1 MKKVLLTGILALGL
15 VLVGLLIIGLILFVA
30 FELIHISVCGFPP
43 KDEDVL
49 KFVEKVRKGEPYL
62 LSGSKPDSMISSS
75 GNPYI
80 SNGLTTCLMGC
91 YISDVGAIPRWY
103 KSYGEIQKLYV
114 ELGANS
120 GKTKKEKLGL

>member
-1 MKKVLLTGILALGL
+1 MIVLFLI
-15 VLVGLLIIGLILFVA
+15 VGFVFFA
-30 FELIHISVCGFPP
+30 AYELININVCGFPP

-49 KFVEKVRKGEPYL
+49 EFIEKVRKSNPVL
-62 LSGSKPDSMISSS
+62 LDGAKPDSMISSS

-80 SNGLTTCLMGC
+80 SSSLSTCLMGY

-114 ELGANS
+114 ELGAKS

>member
-1 MKKVLLTGILALGL
+1 MLGL

-49 KFVEKVRKGEPYL
+49 EFINKVRKSNPELIDG
-62 LSGSKPDSMISSS
+62 GKPNSMISSS

-80 SNGLTTCLMGC
+80 SNGLTTFLIGC

-114 ELGANS
+114 ELGAKS

>member
-1 MKKVLLTGILALGL
+1 MIVFVI
-15 VLVGLLIIGLILFVA
+15 LLIIGFVSFLIYEGVNL
-30 FELIHISVCGFPP
+30 SVTGFPP

-49 KFVEKVRKGEPYL
+49 EFIDKVRKSNPECINGA
-62 LSGSKPDSMISSS
+62 KPNSMISSS

-80 SNGLTTCLMGC
+80 SSSLSTCLMGY

-114 ELGANS
+114 ELGAKS

>member
-1 MKKVLLTGILALGL
+1 M
-15 VLVGLLIIGLILFVA
+15 IGLIIFLIVGLVIFSIY
-30 FELIHISVCGFPP
+30 ELTNLSVTGFPP

-49 KFVEKVRKGEPYL
+49 EFIEKVRKSNPYL
-62 LSGSKPDSMISSS
+62 LDGAKPDSMISSS

-80 SNGLTTCLMGC
+80 SSTLSTCLMGY

-114 ELGANS
+114 ELGAKNS
-120 GKTKKEKLGL
+120 KTKREKLGL

>member
-1 MKKVLLTGILALGL
+1 MGIVLSI
-15 VLVGLLIIGLILFVA
+15 LLIVGLILFVA
-30 FELIHISVCGFPP
+30 FELINISVCGFPP

-49 KFVEKVRKGEPYL
+49 KFVEKVREGKPYL
-62 LSGSKPDSMISSS
+62 LSGTKPDCMISSS

-114 ELGANS
+114 ELGAK
-120 GKTKKEKLGL
+120 GKKTKREILGL

>member
-1 MKKVLLTGILALGL
+1 MIVL
-15 VLVGLLIIGLILFVA
+15 VLFLIVGFVFFA
-30 FELIHISVCGFPP
+30 AYEGVNLSVTGFPP

-49 KFVEKVRKGEPYL
+49 EFIEKLRNSEPYL
-62 LSGSKPDSMISSS
+62 LDGAKPGSMLCSS

-80 SNGLTTCLMGC
+80 SSSLSTCLMGY

-114 ELGANS
+114 ELGAKS
-120 GKTKKEKLGL
+120 GKTKREKLGL

>member
-1 MKKVLLTGILALGL
+1 MI
-15 VLVGLLIIGLILFVA
+15 VLVILLIVGVVSF
-30 FELIHISVCGFPP
+30 LIHEGVNLSVAGFPP

-49 KFVEKVRKGEPYL
+49 KFIEKVRKSNPFL
-62 LSGSKPDSMISSS
+62 LDGAKPDSMISSS

-80 SNGLTTCLMGC
+80 SSSLSTCLMGY

-114 ELGANS
+114 ELGAKS

>member
-1 MKKVLLTGILALGL
+1 MVILVVLLI
-15 VLVGLLIIGLILFVA
+15 VGLIFFVV
-30 FELIHISVCGFPP
+30 FELINISVCGFPP

-49 KFVEKVRKGEPYL
+49 KFVEKVREGKPYL
-62 LSGSKPDSMISSS
+62 LSGAKPDSMISSS

-80 SNGLTTCLMGC
+80 SNSLKTVLMGC
-91 YISDVGAIPRWY
+91 YINDVGAIPRWY
-103 KSYGEIQKLYV
+103 KSYDEIQKLYV

>member
-1 MKKVLLTGILALGL
+1 MV
-15 VLVGLLIIGLILFVA
+15 VLVILFIVG
-30 FELIHISVCGFPP
+30 FVSFLIYEGVNLSVTGLPP

-49 KFVEKVRKGEPYL
+49 EFIEKVRKSNPECIDGA
-62 LSGSKPDSMISSS
+62 KPNSMISSN

-80 SNGLTTCLMGC
+80 SSSLSTCLMGY

-114 ELGANS
+114 ELGAKS

>member
-1 MKKVLLTGILALGL
+1 MI
-15 VLVGLLIIGLILFVA
+15 VLVILLIVGIVSFLIYEGVNLFVA
-30 FELIHISVCGFPP
+30 GFPP

-49 KFVEKVRKGEPYL
+49 EFIKKVRKSNPELIDGA
-62 LSGSKPDSMISSS
+62 KPGSMISSS

-80 SNGLTTCLMGC
+80 SLSLSTCLMGY

-103 KSYGEIQKLYV
+103 KSYGEIQKLYI
-114 ELGANS
+114 ELGAKS

>member
-1 MKKVLLTGILALGL
+1 MLGL

-30 FELIHISVCGFPP
+30 FELINISVCGFPP

-49 KFVEKVRKGEPYL
+49 KFVEKVREGKPYL
-62 LSGSKPDSMISSS
+62 LSGTKPDSMISSS

-80 SNGLTTCLMGC
+80 SNGLTTFLMGC

-103 KSYGEIQKLYV
+103 KSYDEIQKLYV
-114 ELGANS
+114 ELGTNS